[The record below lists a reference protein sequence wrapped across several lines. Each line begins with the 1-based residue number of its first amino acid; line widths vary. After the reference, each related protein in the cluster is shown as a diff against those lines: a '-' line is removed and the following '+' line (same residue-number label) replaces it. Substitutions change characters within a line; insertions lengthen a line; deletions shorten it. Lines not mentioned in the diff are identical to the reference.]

1 MGGEINLVE
10 LGDKAV
16 EHMITQPVPPLI
28 PFRAD
33 QPILVTTPVNNDN
46 LNETSSFGRSFQ
58 NNLVAAFAGRGYA
71 VKELKLRR
79 NLLVELQKGEF
90 MLTRNLPEMA
100 PLQRAQAVVV
110 TTYTLVNRI
119 LYLSVRMVSPQTQSI
134 RGVYEDK
141 LYLDG
146 NTLRMLGYKIAD
158 PYDSDTVIQPPKP
171 SVLDSI
177 LY

>member
-1 MGGEINLVE
+1 M
-10 LGDKAV
+10 
-16 EHMITQPVPPLI
+16 
-28 PFRAD
+28 
-33 QPILVTTPVNNDN
+33 
-46 LNETSSFGRSFQ
+46 
-58 NNLVAAFAGRGYA
+58 
-71 VKELKLRR
+71 
-79 NLLVELQKGEF
+79 
-90 MLTRNLPEMA
+90 
-100 PLQRAQAVVV
+100 